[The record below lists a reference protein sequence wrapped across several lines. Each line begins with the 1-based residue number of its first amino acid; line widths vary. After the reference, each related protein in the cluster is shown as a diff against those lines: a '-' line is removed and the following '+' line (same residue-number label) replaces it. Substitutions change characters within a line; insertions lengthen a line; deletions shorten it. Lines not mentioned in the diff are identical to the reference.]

1 MEELETEK
9 MAKLVGVIAHFV
21 YWAVFGGFN
30 ELQIDSYHM
39 KQMLD
44 TILSE
49 IVCIEKEVVNGFV
62 EDTQIRQAKLE
73 KEKGYVKP
81 EVHSKNL
88 TEDQIKAL
96 DNIPDIKELNQITA
110 SKKLWQMFIMPLL
123 LLTIRL
129 ELDVIFNMGY
139 HAFFNNIGPSGNV

>member
-1 MEELETEK
+1 MKTEK

-30 ELQIDSYHM
+30 ELQIDTYHM

-49 IVCIEKEVVNGFV
+49 IDQIEKEVVNGFV

-81 EVHSKNL
+81 EHHSRHL
-88 TEDQIKAL
+88 T
-96 DNIPDIKELNQITA
+96 KE
-110 SKKLWQMFIMPLL
+110 
-123 LLTIRL
+123 
-129 ELDVIFNMGY
+129 
-139 HAFFNNIGPSGNV
+139 

>member
-1 MEELETEK
+1 MKTEK

-49 IVCIEKEVVNGFV
+49 IDLIEKEVVNGFV
-62 EDTQIRQAKLE
+62 EDTQIRQAKLD
-73 KEKGYVKP
+73 KERGYVKQ
-81 EVHSKNL
+81 EHHSKHL
-88 TEDQIKAL
+88 TEEQIKGL
-96 DNIPDIKELNQITA
+96 DNIPNIKEVNQLTA
-110 SKKLWQMFIMPLL
+110 ANKLFQMFIMPLL

-139 HAFFNNIGPSGNV
+139 HSFFNNIGPSGNV